1 MNNTQR
7 NRVRNTSNHHQTAQ
21 KTNFFSRNF
30 VNQDSTPN
38 TKPLNQKYKK
48 RK

>member
-7 NRVRNTSNHHQTAQ
+7 NRVKNTSNHHQVAQ
-21 KTNFFSRNF
+21 KTNYFFRNF
-30 VNQDSTPN
+30 VNQDFTPN
-38 TKPLNQKYKK
+38 TKLLNQKYQK